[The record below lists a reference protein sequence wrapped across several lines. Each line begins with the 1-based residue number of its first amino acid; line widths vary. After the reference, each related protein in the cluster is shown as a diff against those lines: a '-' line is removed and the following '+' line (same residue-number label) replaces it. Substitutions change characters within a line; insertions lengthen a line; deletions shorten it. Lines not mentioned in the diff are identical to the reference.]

1 MTVTIELSKNPKSVK
16 GIIYKSRFLQK
27 KKRNKK
33 KIDAEF
39 QRLPIIKKNPS
50 LVPKLKEKEQNRIY
64 FLLTYETL
72 WNVKQIINEHWYLL
86 QINSNLRTLFKSII
100 AYRPNKNLG
109 DLL

>member
-1 MTVTIELSKNPKSVK
+1 MLKELFISQ
-16 GIIYKSRFLQK
+16 GFYK
-27 KKRNKK
+27 KKTKK

-39 QRLPIIKKNPS
+39 QKLPIIKKNPS